1 MSIKSNRVSR
11 RKKQPMPMQEPEVR
25 VRNFDEVALGYTEI
39 QAILEANR
47 CAQCSDAP
55 CRTGCPVGVDIPNF
69 LYEVAEG
76 NFKEAIAIIK
86 EKNNLPAV
94 CGRVCPQENQCEKYC
109 VWNKKA
115 EPVAIGRVERF
126 LADYERRNG
135 IEIPKKS
142 KDTGNRVAVIGS
154 GPAGLT
160 AAAELAKMGHR
171 VVMFEALHEP
181 GGVLIY
187 GIPEFRLPKK
197 IVQEEIAYIQ
207 KLGVE
212 IRTNIVIGKTYT
224 LDDLILEEGF
234 DAVFLG
240 MGAGFPHFLGI
251 PGENLNG
258 VYSANEFLTRTNLM
272 KAYQFPQYD
281 TPIHVGK
288 RVAVIGAGNV
298 AMDAARTA
306 LRLGAMNVSIVY
318 RRSIE
323 EMPARSEEIDRA
335 EEEGIELQLLTN
347 PIEILGGESGWVR
360 GLKCQRMKLGE
371 PDETGR
377 RVPVPVPNSEFSFP
391 VDCVIIAIGQQP
403 NTAFFKEL
411 GDLEINGN
419 GTLKIIDEK
428 GKTTKVGVWAGGDV
442 VTGAATV
449 IEAMG
454 AGKEAAREIDAY
466 LNKCERGA

>member
-1 MSIKSNRVSR
+1 MSLKSNRVSR

-55 CRTGCPVGVDIPNF
+55 CRKGCPVGVDIPNF

-142 KDTGNRVAVIGS
+142 KDTGNKVAVIGS

-272 KAYQFPQYD
+272 KAYRFPQYD